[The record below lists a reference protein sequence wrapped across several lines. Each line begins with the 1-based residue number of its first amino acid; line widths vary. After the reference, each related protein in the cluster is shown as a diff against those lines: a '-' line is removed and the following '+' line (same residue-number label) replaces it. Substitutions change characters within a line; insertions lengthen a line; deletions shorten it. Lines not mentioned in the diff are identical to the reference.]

1 MILPVVRERF
11 EALLR
16 QPALQ
21 GVVSAL
27 QGGAKV
33 AACVGLTELAKA
45 IAVAYVTSQLR
56 RPAFL
61 IVDSNKKAEAIAET
75 VRFCFSVFPGSTGG
89 VAVLPAFDTFPW
101 ESRSPHADILE
112 RRAATLYRL
121 AAGETS
127 LVIAPVAS
135 VLWRYR
141 DGSDY
146 AELTRILEK
155 DKEVPLQDFLTHLG
169 ATGYARTEMVE
180 LPGQFAVRGGIVDIF
195 SPEAPRPVRVELLGD
210 TVESVREFDPR
221 TQRSIAPVN
230 WTTILPLT
238 EWAVVRGDGAE
249 AWALPTYWGPANIAA
264 TRSLF
269 ELTPSSLEPVIF
281 LDEPGT
287 LRPVVDTLLAEATEA
302 YEKLGT
308 ANAPE
313 AATFYWQAEEFD
325 LALQL
330 ATRVELEQLGMSL
343 TEAARFNLS
352 SRPSAR
358 FHGDV
363 VACVGDVKS
372 QLANDGKIFLTAA
385 STGELERYADICREY
400 EVPYVLGESE
410 NAASGFTAEGT
421 LESAGLVLVRAPFGE
436 GTTFPDAR
444 LTVFGNADLFDVAPS
459 VERPT
464 RKIRT
469 SGFFSDFADL
479 KPGDFVVHV
488 DHGIGQFEGL
498 RQIESDGRRGEFMLL
513 RYAEDSRLYV
523 PLERMDLVQNYR
535 VVEGAPPPLDK
546 LGGTGWTT
554 RKAKVRKSLEDMAEK
569 LLELYAARKTATGFA
584 FSADGNWQR
593 EFEDAFEF
601 EETQDQNLAIADI
614 KRDMEKA
621 VPMDRLLCGD
631 VGYGKTEVA
640 MRAAFKV
647 ISDNKQVAV
656 LSPTTVLAFQHF
668 ETFKKRFAAFP
679 AKIEMLSRFRTAA
692 EQKKIL
698 AELEAGKVDVVIGTH
713 RLLSKDVQ
721 FQDLGLLVIDEE
733 QRFGVA
739 HKERLK
745 EMRKDV
751 DALSLSATPIPR
763 TLHMSLVGLRDM
775 SIIETPPR
783 DRLAIQTVVAPFQE
797 ELIRKAVETELQR
810 DGQVYFIHNRVE
822 SIYSLA
828 TLVTKLVPRARV
840 VVAHGQMGEKELE
853 KVMLKFI
860 RDEADVLVATTIVEN
875 GLDIPR
881 ANTILINRADRLGL
895 SELYQL
901 RGRVGRSNQRAYA
914 YLLVPPETI
923 LSEVARKRLSAM
935 KEFSELGA
943 GFRIAALDLELRGAG
958 NMLGR
963 QQHGHIEAVGFDIY
977 TQMLERAVS
986 KLKGEEAAP
995 EMRTTLSLGL
1005 DVRIPQDYI
1014 PSENLR
1020 LRTYKRISS
1029 IKTDDEKMDVAKEL
1043 ADRFGPLPSSVGNL
1057 LEYAALKSICERL
1070 RISMVERQG
1079 NRVAVRFHPETP
1091 LDPAMLVQVVRSR
1104 EGIRL
1109 DPSGVLWMETSRG
1122 EPVVE
1127 SLRNVLLGL
1136 QGQG

>member
-33 AACVGLTELAKA
+33 AGCVGLTELAKA

-155 DKEVPLQDFLTHLG
+155 DKEVPLQDFLAHLG

-313 AATFYWQAEEFD
+313 VATFYWQAEEFD

-352 SRPSAR
+352 SRPSTR

-372 QLANDGKIFLTAA
+372 QLANGGKIFLTAA

-410 NAASGFTAEGT
+410 NAASGFTAEGA
-421 LESAGLVLVRAPFGE
+421 LESAG
-436 GTTFPDAR
+436 
-444 LTVFGNADLFDVAPS
+444 
-459 VERPT
+459 
-464 RKIRT
+464 
-469 SGFFSDFADL
+469 
-479 KPGDFVVHV
+479 
-488 DHGIGQFEGL
+488 
-498 RQIESDGRRGEFMLL
+498 
-513 RYAEDSRLYV
+513 
-523 PLERMDLVQNYR
+523 
-535 VVEGAPPPLDK
+535 
-546 LGGTGWTT
+546 
-554 RKAKVRKSLEDMAEK
+554 
-569 LLELYAARKTATGFA
+569 
-584 FSADGNWQR
+584 
-593 EFEDAFEF
+593 
-601 EETQDQNLAIADI
+601 
-614 KRDMEKA
+614 
-621 VPMDRLLCGD
+621 
-631 VGYGKTEVA
+631 
-640 MRAAFKV
+640 
-647 ISDNKQVAV
+647 
-656 LSPTTVLAFQHF
+656 
-668 ETFKKRFAAFP
+668 
-679 AKIEMLSRFRTAA
+679 
-692 EQKKIL
+692 
-698 AELEAGKVDVVIGTH
+698 
-713 RLLSKDVQ
+713 
-721 FQDLGLLVIDEE
+721 
-733 QRFGVA
+733 
-739 HKERLK
+739 
-745 EMRKDV
+745 
-751 DALSLSATPIPR
+751 
-763 TLHMSLVGLRDM
+763 
-775 SIIETPPR
+775 
-783 DRLAIQTVVAPFQE
+783 
-797 ELIRKAVETELQR
+797 
-810 DGQVYFIHNRVE
+810 
-822 SIYSLA
+822 
-828 TLVTKLVPRARV
+828 
-840 VVAHGQMGEKELE
+840 
-853 KVMLKFI
+853 
-860 RDEADVLVATTIVEN
+860 
-875 GLDIPR
+875 
-881 ANTILINRADRLGL
+881 
-895 SELYQL
+895 
-901 RGRVGRSNQRAYA
+901 
-914 YLLVPPETI
+914 
-923 LSEVARKRLSAM
+923 
-935 KEFSELGA
+935 
-943 GFRIAALDLELRGAG
+943 
-958 NMLGR
+958 
-963 QQHGHIEAVGFDIY
+963 
-977 TQMLERAVS
+977 
-986 KLKGEEAAP
+986 
-995 EMRTTLSLGL
+995 
-1005 DVRIPQDYI
+1005 
-1014 PSENLR
+1014 
-1020 LRTYKRISS
+1020 
-1029 IKTDDEKMDVAKEL
+1029 
-1043 ADRFGPLPSSVGNL
+1043 
-1057 LEYAALKSICERL
+1057 
-1070 RISMVERQG
+1070 
-1079 NRVAVRFHPETP
+1079 
-1091 LDPAMLVQVVRSR
+1091 
-1104 EGIRL
+1104 
-1109 DPSGVLWMETSRG
+1109 
-1122 EPVVE
+1122 
-1127 SLRNVLLGL
+1127 
-1136 QGQG
+1136 